1 MRIYKY
7 FIILITIFILSCQDN
22 SQTLKIGTNVWPGYE
37 PIYIAREKGFL
48 NSKKIKLIE
57 FGSASQVIRAY
68 RRNLIN
74 SAGLTLDEVI
84 FLKSTGFDPKIVL
97 IADIS
102 NGADVLI
109 VKPYIKTL
117 QDLKGKRIG
126 VENTALGAFFLSRIL
141 EFARLKETDIKI
153 IPLEV
158 NEHYK
163 AFIES
168 KVDGVIT
175 FEPVRTKLLH
185 AGGKILFDSSKIKG
199 EIVDVFVV
207 EDLYLKNNEDIVK
220 QFVESWFKGL
230 KFLHENEKEALKVI
244 SEREKISTADLKKAY
259 QGLILPDKDENLEI
273 MQNKLKDVILK
284 LVKIMK
290 NKKLIPEETN
300 FNPDELIEI
309 KFVKGIE

>member
-168 KVDGVIT
+168 KIDGVIT